1 MTWDGTERR
10 MGKDRRLV
18 ERRRTMRYNV
28 EALVIINGITWID
41 SENDK
46 RRQTIRRQTDR
57 EALARRIK
65 VLAPR

>member
-1 MTWDGTERR
+1 MTWDGMERR
-10 MGKDRRLV
+10 IGKDRRLA

-28 EALVIINGITWID
+28 EALVIIDGITWID

-57 EALARRIK
+57 QALAQRVIE
-65 VLAPR
+65 LAPR

>member
-1 MTWDGTERR
+1 MTWDGMERR
-10 MGKDRRLV
+10 VGKDRRLA

-28 EALVIINGITWID
+28 EALVIIDGITWID

-57 EALARRIK
+57 QALAQRVIE
-65 VLAPR
+65 LAPR

>member
-10 MGKDRRLV
+10 TGKDRRLA

-28 EALVIINGITWID
+28 EALVIIDGITWID

-46 RRQTIRRQTDR
+46 RRQTVRRQTDR
-57 EALARRIK
+57 LALAQRVIA
-65 VLAPR
+65 LAPR

>member
-1 MTWDGTERR
+1 MTWDGMERR
-10 MGKDRRLV
+10 IGKDRRLA

-28 EALVIINGITWID
+28 EALVIIDGITWID

-57 EALARRIK
+57 QALAQR
-65 VLAPR
+65 VVELAPR